1 MKKGSGLR
9 QGLSIALRMGTEMV
23 VATFV
28 GAIMGYFLDQFLG
41 TKPWCLVAGLLFGGA
56 AGCLSIYRAAQ
67 EISFNDNN
75 DQEGDV

>member
-1 MKKGSGLR
+1 
-9 QGLSIALRMGTEMV
+9 MGTEMV

-56 AGCLSIYRAAQ
+56 AGSLSVYRAAQ

>member
-1 MKKGSGLR
+1 
-9 QGLSIALRMGTEMV
+9 MGTEMV

-41 TKPWCLVAGLLFGGA
+41 TKPWCLAAGLLFGGA